1 MSSASSAFDGA
12 AFHCYGGDV
21 SGQTTFHNAYPSKN
35 IYFTECS
42 GTYGSDWWS
51 DLKWN
56 VDHIT
61 AGAVENW
68 ARTALL
74 WNIALDGNGNPHLP
88 SQQPCGTAG
97 CRPIATVNSD
107 GSYSLNQE
115 CNGSIA
121 AVLECI
127 IDDPVRLQPRSGRSR
142 CEPPR

>member
-1 MSSASSAFDGA
+1 MSSAGSAFDGA

-21 SGQTTFHNAYPSKN
+21 TGQTTFHNAYPSKN
-35 IYFTECS
+35 VYFTECT

-88 SQQPCGTAG
+88 SQTPCGSAG
-97 CRPIATVNSD
+97 CRPLAPVNSD

-115 CNGSIA
+115 CRASLKSTSA
-121 AVLECI
+121 LEYC
-127 IDDPVRLQPRSGRSR
+127 
-142 CEPPR
+142 